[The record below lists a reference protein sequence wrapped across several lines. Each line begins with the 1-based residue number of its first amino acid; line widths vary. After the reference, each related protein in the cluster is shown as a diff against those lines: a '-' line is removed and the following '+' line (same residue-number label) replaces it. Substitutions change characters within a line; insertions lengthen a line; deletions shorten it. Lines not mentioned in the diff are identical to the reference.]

1 MCKKIAAMKI
11 VAFFIY
17 FLFILYYNNN
27 VSKGEYKIMTL
38 TEKINNKNAQIAKI
52 QKRLNIYLKDCDK
65 EEQEAIIYFI
75 ETGDRSMYHQYL
87 KSHDRYYGG
96 DAWTKANEYY
106 DAQATLDKYQKQLAA
121 EEAKNATLNELPES
135 IKTFKSELIER
146 WDRYDEWKKQT
157 IREDMKKE
165 REMEYKDY
173 KAMMHEKWGRNYR
186 DAAYISSEDIH
197 KSNVKDAENLIL
209 NLINRVVERVGQI
222 TDTQYLRLDRDNA
235 GYSIINGRIIGTKG
249 TVRIESIGAG
259 GYNIQRYH
267 IRVLVK

>member
-1 MCKKIAAMKI
+1 
-11 VAFFIY
+11 
-17 FLFILYYNNN
+17 
-27 VSKGEYKIMTL
+27 MTL

-87 KSHDRYYGG
+87 KSHNHYYGG

-106 DAQATLDKYQKQLAA
+106 DAQATLDKYQKQLAI

-146 WDRYDEWKKQT
+146 WDRYDEWKKNA
-157 IREDMKKE
+157 IREQLKSEPDYFDREAYKE
-165 REMEYKDY
+165 WRRNMIDR
-173 KAMMHEKWGRNYR
+173 WGRNYR

-209 NLINRVVERVGQI
+209 NLINRVTERVGQI